1 MTTYRKAQDALSLIP
16 DGSWIVAGPGCGAPR
31 TLLAELGA
39 AATGRGWTL
48 GSGLLLGDLPFLDAV
63 RSGELRY
70 RTWHVSAAAR
80 GPVAE
85 GTVGYVPMRSSRLHA
100 MLAARPLGAALVRVS
115 PPDGSGRVSLG
126 PSVSYGLSALE
137 LAAVRIGEVDPDL
150 PRTCGETEVDESV
163 FDALVEADTPAA
175 YHRSQPPD
183 ETSRRIAE
191 AVLDLLPPGPVLQIG
206 IGAIPESL
214 VGILAEADL
223 GPLRFAG
230 MGTDQMVDLF
240 DRAAP
245 RGAASGP
252 GIGTEPAILSPEL
265 MGSERLMRFADRN
278 PSVVLRPSTYAH
290 DPARLGAMDR
300 FVSVNS
306 ALEVDLLGNVN
317 SEMLRSQQVSGV
329 GGSLD
334 FVEAAGRSNGG
345 LRIIALPSATSGARH
360 SKIVARVEAVT
371 LPRMCVDV
379 VVTEHGVARLD
390 GLSTVERA
398 EALIA
403 IAHPDHR
410 DALADNGGKE

>member
-1 MTTYRKAQDALSLIP
+1 MTIYRKAQDALSLIP

-63 RSGELRY
+63 RFGELCY

-100 MLAARPLGAALVRVS
+100 MLVARPLGAALVRVT

-191 AVLDLLPPGPVLQIG
+191 VVLDLLPPGPVLQIG

-214 VGILAEADL
+214 VGVLAEADF

-230 MGTDQMVDLF
+230 MGTDQMVDLLE
-240 DRAAP
+240 RAAP

-252 GIGTEPAILSPEL
+252 GIGPEPAILSPEL